1 MPPHNTGTY
10 ATDAS
15 DAEINAPEPGQVSTI
30 VFGREVF
37 GQQQQRPRYVR
48 EIMYAI
54 DELPELAAIR
64 HTQAD
69 TDLYLGRSTKPE
81 GTGVLYVD
89 ERCG

>member
-1 MPPHNTGTY
+1 MPPHNTDTY
-10 ATDAS
+10 IS

-30 VFGREVF
+30 VFG

-54 DELPELAAIR
+54 DELPELGAIR